1 MCRTTTSKYT
11 HPTPANKS
19 ARPLVAAVDIIIFTT
34 VADDDFEEDTAAAAL
49 PAVATLLTAADA
61 NIVF

>member
-1 MCRTTTSKYT
+1 M
-11 HPTPANKS
+11 
-19 ARPLVAAVDIIIFTT
+19 AAVDIIFTA
-34 VADDDFEEDTAAAAL
+34 VADDDFDEEDTAAAAL